1 MTRKA
6 LSLLLALTLLLC
18 SLPGW
23 AAGMVVSAAVG
34 GVSISVD
41 DDNVVTS
48 ATNVGST
55 LYLLYQSGAVAT
67 RPVDTNEPT
76 VLGEVLNTQYY
87 TEAPE
92 TEEGRARMDRLF
104 VWDGRVYGMCT
115 PTGEVWTLLDDAGA
129 FAPAKVEGL
138 TLDTSGLVFQ
148 EEGEGYSVAVE
159 VSSFFC
165 EGDWLY
171 YTGMVYMG
179 TPYAVAGRISL
190 ETGEKQEF
198 ACQNL
203 MSLTPVGDG
212 SLMAMLYDVSAL
224 YSATTQLDLTKPA
237 QYGLFDP
244 EKDAVGTLAD
254 IPTDSDMGGYSTNG
268 ICVGNGTLY
277 YMDGSR
283 VAGLD
288 IASGQK
294 RVSAY
299 TGGGMVSNGG
309 QALYVDGYYVLISGY
324 EGLRVF
330 KLDPEG
336 IENGA
341 LTIFGEFGSNTH
353 NAFVR
358 SHPEIAV
365 DVSGDYTSDIEKLTQ
380 SMVSDTGAYDVLLMN
395 LSYMPV
401 ERLIEKGYCADLSQ
415 SADIMEKVSAMYPEM
430 VEPLMVDGKLYGVP
444 VGISGTCYGVNME
457 LWESLGLTE
466 DDLPTSVPELYD
478 FAANWVWDY
487 GEDHPEI
494 SLFDLGSYSN
504 QILYS
509 LLLNDYIAYM
519 QKQGEELVFDT
530 PVFRALMEG
539 FSAIDFEEILSVQD
553 QDADTYWTPDALFST
568 AMSVGYLGYQD
579 ERFQPLYL
587 ALEEGGEPFIGMN
600 LSVLTVNPR
609 TKRMNEALLY
619 VSEYLDNLDKT
630 SANIT
635 LFPDHNDPVEND
647 SYQSNL
653 EDMQESLAKM
663 QQSLENASEENR
675 AEIEQQIQWQEE
687 SIADW
692 ENYRYSVTAEQI
704 ADYRENVAPL
714 VYVIRQNVFLNADAS
729 ATSEI
734 NKLLMQYME
743 GAVNLDSL
751 VRELDQR
758 VRLMQLEDQ

>member
-23 AAGMVVSAAVG
+23 AAGMVVSVAVG
-34 GVSISVD
+34 GSSISVD
-41 DDNVVTS
+41 DDDVVTS

-67 RPVDTNEPT
+67 RPVDKNEPT

-87 TEAPE
+87 SEVPQVE
-92 TEEGRARMDRLF
+92 DGQVCMDRLF
-104 VWDGRVYGMCT
+104 VWNGRVCGMCT
-115 PTGEVWTLLDDAGA
+115 PSGEVWTLLDDAGA
-129 FAPAKVEGL
+129 YAPVKVEGL
-138 TLDTSGLVFQ
+138 TLDTSGLIFQ
-148 EEGEGYSVAVE
+148 EEGQEYYSTVE

-171 YTGMVYMG
+171 YTGMVYSG
-179 TPYAVAGRISL
+179 TPHSVAGRMSL
-190 ETGEKQEF
+190 TTGEKQDF
-198 ACQNL
+198 ACENL
-203 MSLTPVGDG
+203 VSLTPVGDG
-212 SLMAMLYDVSAL
+212 TLMALVYDMSAL
-224 YSATTQLDLTKPA
+224 YSATTQADLTKMA
-237 QYGLFDP
+237 QYGIFDP
-244 EKDAVGTLAD
+244 EKDALGTLTD
-254 IPTDSDMGGYSTNG
+254 IPTDNDMGGYSTSG

-277 YMDGSR
+277 YLDGSR
-283 VAGLD
+283 IAGIDL
-288 IASGQK
+288 ASGEK
-294 RVSAY
+294 RLSAY
-299 TGGGMVSNGG
+299 TGGGVIANGG
-309 QALYVDGYYVLISGY
+309 QTFYADGYYVMLNNYSGMQ
-324 EGLRVF
+324 VF

-341 LTIFGEFGSNTH
+341 LTIFGEFGSDTH
-353 NAFVR
+353 TKFVR
-358 SHPEIAV
+358 NHPEIAV
-365 DVSGDYTSDIEKLTQ
+365 DVSGDYTSDIETLTQ
-380 SMVSDTGAYDVLLMN
+380 SMVSDTGAYDVLLMS

-415 SADIMEKVSAMYPEM
+415 SPEIMERVSAMYPEV
-430 VEPLMVDGKLYGVP
+430 VEPLMADGKLYGVP
-444 VGISGTCYGVNME
+444 VGMSGTCYGVNME

-466 DDLPTSVPELYD
+466 DDLPTSLPELYD

-519 QKQGEELVFDT
+519 QKQGGELAFDT
-530 PVFRALMEG
+530 PAFRRLMEG

-553 QDADTYWTPDALFST
+553 QDEDTYWTPDALFST
-568 AMSVGYLGYQD
+568 GMSVGYLAYRD

-587 ALEEGGEPFIGMN
+587 AVEEGGEPFIGMN

-609 TKRMNEALLY
+609 TKRMDEALLY

-630 SANIT
+630 SAYIT

-647 SYQSNL
+647 YYQTNL
-653 EDMQESLAKM
+653 ESMQESLAKM
-663 QQSLENASEENR
+663 QESLENASEENR

-692 ENYRYSVTAEQI
+692 ENYRYSVTEEQI

-714 VYVIRQNVFLNADAS
+714 VYVIRQNVFLNADTS

>member
-23 AAGMVVSAAVG
+23 AAGMVVSVAVG
-34 GVSISVD
+34 GSSISAD
-41 DDNVVTS
+41 DDDVVTS

-87 TEAPE
+87 TEAPQ
-92 TEEGRARMDRLF
+92 TEEGQARMDRLF
-104 VWDGRVYGMCT
+104 VWDGRVCGMCT
-115 PTGEVWTLLDDAGA
+115 PSGEVWTLLDDAGA
-129 FAPAKVEGL
+129 YAPVKVEGL
-138 TLDTSGLVFQ
+138 TLDTSGLIFQ
-148 EEGEGYSVAVE
+148 EEGQEYYSTVE

-171 YTGMVYMG
+171 YTGMVYSG
-179 TPYAVAGRISL
+179 TPHSVAGRMSL
-190 ETGEKQEF
+190 TTGEKQDF
-198 ACQNL
+198 ACENL
-203 MSLTPVGDG
+203 VSLTPVGDG
-212 SLMAMLYDVSAL
+212 TLMALVYDMSAL
-224 YSATTQLDLTKPA
+224 YSATTQADLTKMA
-237 QYGLFDP
+237 QYGIFDP
-244 EKDAVGTLAD
+244 EKDALGTLTD
-254 IPTDSDMGGYSTNG
+254 IPTDNDMGGYSTSG

-277 YMDGSR
+277 YLDGSR
-283 VAGLD
+283 IAGIDL
-288 IASGQK
+288 ASGEK
-294 RVSAY
+294 RLSAY
-299 TGGGMVSNGG
+299 TGGGVIANGG
-309 QALYVDGYYVLISGY
+309 QTFYADGYYVMLNNYSGMQ
-324 EGLRVF
+324 VF

-341 LTIFGEFGSNTH
+341 LTIFGEFGSDTH
-353 NAFVR
+353 TKFVR
-358 SHPEIAV
+358 NHPEIAV
-365 DVSGDYTSDIEKLTQ
+365 DVSGDYTSDIETLTQ
-380 SMVSDTGAYDVLLMN
+380 SMVSDTGAYDVLLMS

-415 SADIMEKVSAMYPEM
+415 SPEIMERVSAMYPEV
-430 VEPLMVDGKLYGVP
+430 VEPLMADGKLYGVP
-444 VGISGTCYGVNME
+444 VGMSGTCYGVNME

-466 DDLPTSVPELYD
+466 EDLPTSLPELYD

-494 SLFDLGSYSN
+494 SLFDLGSYSS
-504 QILYS
+504 QMLYS

-519 QKQGEELVFDT
+519 QKQGGELAFDT
-530 PVFRALMEG
+530 PAFRRLMEG

-553 QDADTYWTPDALFST
+553 QDEDTYWTPDALFST
-568 AMSVGYLGYQD
+568 SMSVGYLAYRD

-587 ALEEGGEPFIGMN
+587 AVEEGGEPFIGMN

-609 TKRMNEALLY
+609 TKRMDEALLY

-630 SANIT
+630 SAYIT

-647 SYQSNL
+647 YYQTNL
-653 EDMQESLAKM
+653 ESMQESLAKM
-663 QQSLENASEENR
+663 QESLENASEENR

-692 ENYRYSVTAEQI
+692 ENYRYSVTEEQI

-714 VYVIRQNVFLNADAS
+714 VYVIRQNVFLNADTS

>member
-23 AAGMVVSAAVG
+23 AAGMAVSVPVG
-34 GVSISVD
+34 GVSIAVD
-41 DDNVVTS
+41 DDDAVTA
-48 ATNVGST
+48 ATNMGST

-67 RPVDTNEPT
+67 RPVDNNELT

-115 PTGEVWTLLDDAGA
+115 PTGEVWTLLDDTGA

-138 TLDTSGLVFQ
+138 TVDTSGLIRK
-148 EEGEGYSVAVE
+148 EEGEEYSSTVE
-159 VSSFFC
+159 LSSFFC

-179 TPYAVAGRISL
+179 TPYAVAGRMSL
-190 ETGEKQEF
+190 ETGEKQDF
-198 ACQNL
+198 ACENL
-203 MSLTPVGDG
+203 LSLAPVGDG
-212 SLMAMLYDVSAL
+212 TLMALVYDISAL
-224 YSATTQLDLTKPA
+224 YSATTQVDLTQAA

-244 EKDAVGTLAD
+244 EKDAVASLAD
-254 IPTDSDMGGYSTNG
+254 LPTDNTMGGYSTSG

-283 VAGLD
+283 IAGIDL
-288 IASGQK
+288 ATGEK
-294 RVSAY
+294 RLSAY

-309 QALYVDGYYVLISGY
+309 QVLYADGYYVLINNYNGIQ
-324 EGLRVF
+324 VF

-341 LTIFGEFGSNTH
+341 LTIFGEFGSEAH
-353 NAFVR
+353 NKFV
-358 SHPEIAV
+358 SNHPEIAV
-365 DVSGDYTSDIEKLTQ
+365 DVSGDYTSDIETLTQ
-380 SMVSDTGAYDVLLMN
+380 AMVADTGAYDVLLMG

-415 SADIMEKVSAMYPEM
+415 SADIMEKVSAMYPEV

-444 VGISGTCYGVNME
+444 VGMSGTCYGVNME

-466 DDLPTSVPELYD
+466 DDLPTSLPELYD

-494 SLFDLGSYSN
+494 SLFDLGSYSS
-504 QILYS
+504 QLLYS

-519 QKQGEELVFDT
+519 QKQGGELVFDT
-530 PVFRALMEG
+530 PVFRRLMEG

-553 QDADTYWTPDALFST
+553 QDEDTYWTPNALFST
-568 AMSVGYLGYQD
+568 SMSVGYLGYQD

-587 ALEEGGEPFIGMN
+587 SLEEGGEPFIGMN
-600 LSVLTVNPR
+600 LNVMTINPR
-609 TKRMNEALLY
+609 TKHMDQALLY

-630 SANIT
+630 SANIV

-647 SYQSNL
+647 YYQSNL

-663 QQSLENASEENR
+663 QESLENASEENR

-714 VYVIRQNVFLNADAS
+714 IYVIRQNVFLNADTS

-734 NKLLMQYME
+734 NKLLMQYIE

>member
-6 LSLLLALTLLLC
+6 LSLLLALTLVIC

-23 AAGMVVSAAVG
+23 AAGMAVSVAVG
-34 GVSISVD
+34 GSFISVD
-41 DDNVVTS
+41 DDDVVTS

-55 LYLLYQSGAVAT
+55 LYLLCQSGAVAT
-67 RPVDTNEPT
+67 RPVDKNEPT

-87 TEAPE
+87 SEVPQVE
-92 TEEGRARMDRLF
+92 DGQVCMDRLF
-104 VWDGRVYGMCT
+104 VWNGRVCGICT
-115 PTGEVWTLLDDAGA
+115 PSGEVWTLLDDAGA
-129 FAPAKVEGL
+129 YAPVKVEGL
-138 TLDTSGLVFQ
+138 TLDTSGLIFQ
-148 EEGEGYSVAVE
+148 EEGQEYYSTVE

-171 YTGMVYMG
+171 YTGVVYSG
-179 TPYAVAGRISL
+179 TPHSVAGRMSL
-190 ETGEKQEF
+190 TTGEKQDF
-198 ACQNL
+198 ACENL
-203 MSLTPVGDG
+203 VSLTPVGDG
-212 SLMAMLYDVSAL
+212 TLMALVYDMSAL
-224 YSATTQLDLTKPA
+224 YSATTQADLTKMA
-237 QYGLFDP
+237 QYGIFDP
-244 EKDAVGTLAD
+244 EKDALGTLTD
-254 IPTDSDMGGYSTNG
+254 IPTDNDMGGYSTSG

-277 YMDGSR
+277 YLDGSR
-283 VAGLD
+283 IAGIDL
-288 IASGQK
+288 ASGEK
-294 RVSAY
+294 RLSAY
-299 TGGGMVSNGG
+299 TGGGVIANGG
-309 QALYVDGYYVLISGY
+309 QTFYADGYYVMLNNYSGMQ
-324 EGLRVF
+324 VF

-341 LTIFGEFGSNTH
+341 LTIFGEFGSDTH
-353 NAFVR
+353 TKFVR
-358 SHPEIAV
+358 NHPEIAV

-415 SADIMEKVSAMYPEM
+415 SPEIMERVSAMYPEV
-430 VEPLMVDGKLYGVP
+430 VEPLMADGKLYGVP
-444 VGISGTCYGVNME
+444 VGMSGTCYGVNME

-466 DDLPTSVPELYD
+466 EDLPTSLPELYD

-494 SLFDLGSYSN
+494 SLFDLGSYSS
-504 QILYS
+504 QMLYS

-519 QKQGEELVFDT
+519 QKQGGELAFDT
-530 PVFRALMEG
+530 PAFRRLMEG

-553 QDADTYWTPDALFST
+553 QDEDTYWTPDALFST
-568 AMSVGYLGYQD
+568 SMSVGYLAYRD

-587 ALEEGGEPFIGMN
+587 AVEEGGEPFIGMN

-609 TKRMNEALLY
+609 TKRMDEALLY

-630 SANIT
+630 SAYIT

-647 SYQSNL
+647 YYQTNL
-653 EDMQESLAKM
+653 ESMQESLAKM
-663 QQSLENASEENR
+663 QESLENASEENR

-692 ENYRYSVTAEQI
+692 ENYRYSVTEEQI

-714 VYVIRQNVFLNADAS
+714 VYVIRQNVFLNADTS

>member
-6 LSLLLALTLLLC
+6 LSLLLALTLVIC

-23 AAGMVVSAAVG
+23 AAGMAVSVAVG
-34 GVSISVD
+34 GSSISVD
-41 DDNVVTS
+41 DDDVVTS

-55 LYLLYQSGAVAT
+55 LYLLCQSGAVAT
-67 RPVDTNEPT
+67 RPVDKNEPT

-87 TEAPE
+87 SEVPQVE
-92 TEEGRARMDRLF
+92 DGQVCMDRLF
-104 VWDGRVYGMCT
+104 VWNGRVCGMCT
-115 PTGEVWTLLDDAGA
+115 PSGEVWTLLDDAGA
-129 FAPAKVEGL
+129 YAPVKVEGL
-138 TLDTSGLVFQ
+138 TLDTSGLIFQ
-148 EEGEGYSVAVE
+148 EEGQEYYSTVE

-171 YTGMVYMG
+171 YTGMVYSG
-179 TPYAVAGRISL
+179 TPHSVAGRMSL
-190 ETGEKQEF
+190 TTGEKQDF
-198 ACQNL
+198 ACENL
-203 MSLTPVGDG
+203 VSLTPVGDG
-212 SLMAMLYDVSAL
+212 TLMALVYDMSAL
-224 YSATTQLDLTKPA
+224 YSATTQADLTKMA
-237 QYGLFDP
+237 QYGIFDP
-244 EKDAVGTLAD
+244 EKDALGTLTD
-254 IPTDSDMGGYSTNG
+254 IPTDNDMGGYSTSG

-277 YMDGSR
+277 YLDGSR
-283 VAGLD
+283 IAGIDL
-288 IASGQK
+288 ASGEK
-294 RVSAY
+294 RLSAY
-299 TGGGMVSNGG
+299 TGGGVIANGG
-309 QALYVDGYYVLISGY
+309 QTFYADGYYVMLNNYSGMQ
-324 EGLRVF
+324 VF

-341 LTIFGEFGSNTH
+341 LTIFGEFGSDTH
-353 NAFVR
+353 TKFVR
-358 SHPEIAV
+358 NHPEIAV
-365 DVSGDYTSDIEKLTQ
+365 DVSGDYTSDIETLTQ
-380 SMVSDTGAYDVLLMN
+380 SMVSDTGAYDVLLMS

-415 SADIMEKVSAMYPEM
+415 SPEIMERVSAMYPEV
-430 VEPLMVDGKLYGVP
+430 VEPLMADGKLYGVP
-444 VGISGTCYGVNME
+444 VGMSGTCYGVNME

-466 DDLPTSVPELYD
+466 EDLPTSLPELYD

-494 SLFDLGSYSN
+494 SLFDLGSYSS
-504 QILYS
+504 QMLYS

-519 QKQGEELVFDT
+519 QKQGGELAFDT
-530 PVFRALMEG
+530 PAFRRLMEG

-553 QDADTYWTPDALFST
+553 QDEDTYWTPDALFST
-568 AMSVGYLGYQD
+568 SMSVGYLAYRD

-587 ALEEGGEPFIGMN
+587 AVEEGGEPFIGMN

-609 TKRMNEALLY
+609 TKRMDEALLY

-630 SANIT
+630 SAYIT

-647 SYQSNL
+647 YYQTNL
-653 EDMQESLAKM
+653 ESMQESLAKM
-663 QQSLENASEENR
+663 QESLENASEENR

-692 ENYRYSVTAEQI
+692 ENYRYSVTEEQI

-714 VYVIRQNVFLNADAS
+714 VYVIRQNVFLNADTS

>member
-6 LSLLLALTLLLC
+6 LSLLLALTLVIC

-23 AAGMVVSAAVG
+23 AAGMAVSVAVG
-34 GVSISVD
+34 GSSISVD
-41 DDNVVTS
+41 DDVVTS

-67 RPVDTNEPT
+67 RPVDKNEPT

-87 TEAPE
+87 SEVPQV
-92 TEEGRARMDRLF
+92 EGGQVCMDRLF
-104 VWDGRVYGMCT
+104 VWNGRVCGMCT
-115 PTGEVWTLLDDAGA
+115 PSGEVWTLLDDAGA
-129 FAPAKVEGL
+129 YAPVKVEGL
-138 TLDTSGLVFQ
+138 TLDTSGLIFQ
-148 EEGEGYSVAVE
+148 EEGQEYYSTVE

-171 YTGMVYMG
+171 YTGMVYSG
-179 TPYAVAGRISL
+179 TPHSVAGRMSL
-190 ETGEKQEF
+190 TTGEKQDF
-198 ACQNL
+198 ACENL
-203 MSLTPVGDG
+203 VSLTPVGDG
-212 SLMAMLYDVSAL
+212 TLMALVYDMSAL
-224 YSATTQLDLTKPA
+224 YSATTQADLTKMA
-237 QYGLFDP
+237 QYGIFDP
-244 EKDAVGTLAD
+244 EKDALGTLTD
-254 IPTDSDMGGYSTNG
+254 IPTDNDMGGYSTSG

-277 YMDGSR
+277 YLDGSR
-283 VAGLD
+283 IAGIDL
-288 IASGQK
+288 ASGEK
-294 RVSAY
+294 RLSAY
-299 TGGGMVSNGG
+299 TGGGVIANGG
-309 QALYVDGYYVLISGY
+309 QTFYADGYYVMLNNYSGMQ
-324 EGLRVF
+324 VF

-341 LTIFGEFGSNTH
+341 LTIFGEFGSDTH
-353 NAFVR
+353 TKFVR
-358 SHPEIAV
+358 NHPEIAV
-365 DVSGDYTSDIEKLTQ
+365 DVSGDYTSDIETLTQ
-380 SMVSDTGAYDVLLMN
+380 SMVSDTGAYDVLLMS

-415 SADIMEKVSAMYPEM
+415 SPEIMERVSAMYPEV
-430 VEPLMVDGKLYGVP
+430 VEPLMADGKLYGVP
-444 VGISGTCYGVNME
+444 VGMSGTCYGVNME

-466 DDLPTSVPELYD
+466 EDLPTSLPVLYD

-494 SLFDLGSYSN
+494 SLFDLGSYSS
-504 QILYS
+504 QMLYS

-519 QKQGEELVFDT
+519 QKQGGELAFDT
-530 PVFRALMEG
+530 PAFRRLMEG

-553 QDADTYWTPDALFST
+553 QDEDTYWTPDALFST
-568 AMSVGYLGYQD
+568 SMSVGYLAYRD

-587 ALEEGGEPFIGMN
+587 AVEEGGEPFIGMN

-609 TKRMNEALLY
+609 TKRMDEALLY

-630 SANIT
+630 SAYIT

-647 SYQSNL
+647 YYQTNL
-653 EDMQESLAKM
+653 ESMQESLAKM
-663 QQSLENASEENR
+663 QESLENASEENR

-692 ENYRYSVTAEQI
+692 ENYRYSVTEEQI

-714 VYVIRQNVFLNADAS
+714 VYVIRQNVFLNADTS

>member
-6 LSLLLALTLLLC
+6 LSLLLALTLVIC

-23 AAGMVVSAAVG
+23 AAGMAVSVAVG
-34 GVSISVD
+34 GSFISVD
-41 DDNVVTS
+41 DDDVVTS

-55 LYLLYQSGAVAT
+55 LYLLCQSGAVAT
-67 RPVDTNEPT
+67 RPVDKNEPT

-87 TEAPE
+87 SEVPQVE
-92 TEEGRARMDRLF
+92 DGQVCMDRLF
-104 VWDGRVYGMCT
+104 VWNGRVCGMCT
-115 PTGEVWTLLDDAGA
+115 PSGEVWTLLDDAGA
-129 FAPAKVEGL
+129 YAPVKVEGL
-138 TLDTSGLVFQ
+138 TLDTSGLIFQ
-148 EEGEGYSVAVE
+148 EEGQEYYSTVE

-171 YTGMVYMG
+171 YTGMVYSG
-179 TPYAVAGRISL
+179 TPHSVAGRMSL
-190 ETGEKQEF
+190 TTGEKQDF
-198 ACQNL
+198 ACENL
-203 MSLTPVGDG
+203 VSLTPVGDG
-212 SLMAMLYDVSAL
+212 TLMALVYDISAL
-224 YSATTQLDLTKPA
+224 YSATTQVDLTQAA

-244 EKDAVGTLAD
+244 EKDAIASLAD
-254 IPTDSDMGGYSTNG
+254 LPTDNTMGGYSTSG

-283 VAGLD
+283 IAGIDL
-288 IASGQK
+288 ATGEK
-294 RVSAY
+294 RLSAY

-309 QALYVDGYYVLISGY
+309 QVLYADGYYVLINNYNGIQ
-324 EGLRVF
+324 VF

-341 LTIFGEFGSNTH
+341 LTIFGEFGSDTH
-353 NAFVR
+353 TKFVR
-358 SHPEIAV
+358 NHPEIAV
-365 DVSGDYTSDIEKLTQ
+365 DVSGDYTSDIETLTQ
-380 SMVSDTGAYDVLLMN
+380 SMVSDTGAYDVLLMS

-415 SADIMEKVSAMYPEM
+415 SPEIMERVSAMYPEV
-430 VEPLMVDGKLYGVP
+430 VEPLMADGKLYGVP
-444 VGISGTCYGVNME
+444 VGMSGTCYGVNME

-466 DDLPTSVPELYD
+466 EDLPTSLPELYD

-487 GEDHPEI
+487 GEEHPEI
-494 SLFDLGSYSN
+494 SLFDLGSYSS
-504 QILYS
+504 QMLYS

-519 QKQGEELVFDT
+519 QKQGGELAFDT
-530 PVFRALMEG
+530 PAFRRLMEG

-553 QDADTYWTPDALFST
+553 QDEDTYWTPDALFST
-568 AMSVGYLGYQD
+568 SMSVGYLAYRD

-587 ALEEGGEPFIGMN
+587 AVEEGGEPFIGMN

-609 TKRMNEALLY
+609 TKRMDEALLY

-630 SANIT
+630 SAYIT

-647 SYQSNL
+647 YYQTNL
-653 EDMQESLAKM
+653 ESMQESLAKM
-663 QQSLENASEENR
+663 QESLENASEENR

-692 ENYRYSVTAEQI
+692 ENYRYSVTEEQI

-714 VYVIRQNVFLNADAS
+714 VYVIRQNVFLNADTS

>member
-6 LSLLLALTLLLC
+6 FSLILALMLLLC

-23 AAGMVVSAAVG
+23 AAGMTMSVAVQ
-34 GVSISVD
+34 GVSVD
-41 DDNVVTS
+41 DDEIVTT

-55 LYLLYQSGAVAT
+55 LYLLYQNGVFAT
-67 RPVDTNEPT
+67 RPVDQNEPT

-87 TEAPE
+87 TEAPV
-92 TEEGRARMDRLF
+92 TEDGQVYMDRLF
-104 VWDGRVYGMCT
+104 VWNGRVCGMCT
-115 PTGEVWTLLDDAGA
+115 PTGEVWTLLDDTGA
-129 FAPAKVEGL
+129 FAPSKVEGL
-138 TLDTSGLVFQ
+138 TLDTSGLIFQ
-148 EEGEGYSVAVE
+148 EEGQDYSSTVE

-165 EGDWLY
+165 EGDYLY

-179 TPYAVAGRISL
+179 TPHAVAGRISL
-190 ETGEKQEF
+190 QTGEKQDF
-198 ACQNL
+198 ACENL
-203 MSLTPVGDG
+203 MSLAPVGDG
-212 SLMAMLYDVSAL
+212 TLMALVYDSSAL
-224 YSATTQLDLTKPA
+224 YSATTQVDLSKMA
-237 QYGLFDP
+237 QYGIFDP
-244 EKDAVGTLAD
+244 EKDAVASLAD
-254 IPTDSDMGGYSTNG
+254 LPTDNDMGGYSTSS

-283 VAGLD
+283 IAGLD
-288 IASGQK
+288 LATGEK
-294 RVSAY
+294 RLSAY
-299 TGGGMVSNGG
+299 TGGGMVTNGG
-309 QALYVDGYYVLISGY
+309 QALYVDGYYVLISSYG
-324 EGLRVF
+324 GLQVF

-341 LTIFGEFGSNTH
+341 LTIFGEFGSETH
-353 NAFVR
+353 NKFVR
-358 SHPEIAV
+358 NHPEIAV

-380 SMVSDTGAYDVLLMN
+380 AMVSDAGAYDVLLMN

-415 SADIMEKVSAMYPEM
+415 SPKIMEKVSAMYPEA

-444 VGISGTCYGVNME
+444 VGMSGTCYGVNME

-466 DDLPTSVPELYD
+466 DDLPTSLPELYD

-494 SLFDLGSYSN
+494 SLFDMGSYSS
-504 QILYS
+504 QMLYS
-509 LLLNDYIAYM
+509 LLINDYIAYM
-519 QKQGEELVFDT
+519 QKQGGELAFDT
-530 PVFRALMEG
+530 PVFRRLMEG

-553 QDADTYWTPDALFST
+553 QDQDNYWTPDALFST
-568 AMSVGYLGYQD
+568 PMSVGYLGYQD

-587 ALEEGGEPFIGMN
+587 SLEDGGEPFIGMN

-609 TKRMNEALLY
+609 TKRMDQALLY

-647 SYQSNL
+647 AYQSNL

-663 QQSLENASEENR
+663 KESLENASEENR

-704 ADYRENVAPL
+704 TDYRENVAPL
-714 VYVIRQNVFLNADAS
+714 VYVIRQNVFLNADTS

-743 GAVNLDSL
+743 GAVDLDSL

>member
-6 LSLLLALTLLLC
+6 LSLLLALTLVIC

-23 AAGMVVSAAVG
+23 AAGMAVSVAVG
-34 GVSISVD
+34 GSFISVD
-41 DDNVVTS
+41 DDDVVTS

-55 LYLLYQSGAVAT
+55 LYLLCQSGAVAT
-67 RPVDTNEPT
+67 RPVDKNEPT

-87 TEAPE
+87 SEVPQVE
-92 TEEGRARMDRLF
+92 DGQVCMDRLF
-104 VWDGRVYGMCT
+104 VWNGRVCGMCT
-115 PTGEVWTLLDDAGA
+115 PSGEVWTLLDDAGA
-129 FAPAKVEGL
+129 YAPVKVEGL
-138 TLDTSGLVFQ
+138 TLDTSGLIFQ
-148 EEGEGYSVAVE
+148 EEGQEYYSTVE

-171 YTGMVYMG
+171 YTGMVYSG
-179 TPYAVAGRISL
+179 TPHSVAGRMSL
-190 ETGEKQEF
+190 TTGEKQDF
-198 ACQNL
+198 ACENL
-203 MSLTPVGDG
+203 VSLTPVGDG
-212 SLMAMLYDVSAL
+212 TLMALVYDMSAL
-224 YSATTQLDLTKPA
+224 YSATTQADLTKMA
-237 QYGLFDP
+237 QYGIFDP
-244 EKDAVGTLAD
+244 EKDAVASLAD
-254 IPTDSDMGGYSTNG
+254 LPTDNTMGGYSTSG

-283 VAGLD
+283 IAGIDL
-288 IASGQK
+288 ASGEK
-294 RVSAY
+294 RLSAY
-299 TGGGMVSNGG
+299 TGGGVIANGG
-309 QALYVDGYYVLISGY
+309 QTFYADGYYVMLNNYSGMQ
-324 EGLRVF
+324 VF

-341 LTIFGEFGSNTH
+341 LTIFGEFGSDTH
-353 NAFVR
+353 TKFVR
-358 SHPEIAV
+358 NHPEIAV
-365 DVSGDYTSDIEKLTQ
+365 DVSGDYTSDIETLTQ
-380 SMVSDTGAYDVLLMN
+380 SMVSDTGAYDVLLMS

-415 SADIMEKVSAMYPEM
+415 SADIMEKVSAMYPEV

-444 VGISGTCYGVNME
+444 VGMSGTCYGVNME

-466 DDLPTSVPELYD
+466 EDLPTSLPELYD

-494 SLFDLGSYSN
+494 SLFDLGSYSS
-504 QILYS
+504 QMLYS

-519 QKQGEELVFDT
+519 QKQGGELAFDT
-530 PVFRALMEG
+530 PAFRRLMEG

-553 QDADTYWTPDALFST
+553 QDEDTYWTPDALFST
-568 AMSVGYLGYQD
+568 SMSVGYLAYRD

-587 ALEEGGEPFIGMN
+587 AVEEGGEPFIGMN

-609 TKRMNEALLY
+609 TKRMDEALLY

-630 SANIT
+630 SAYIT

-647 SYQSNL
+647 YYQTNL
-653 EDMQESLAKM
+653 ESMQESLAKM
-663 QQSLENASEENR
+663 QESLENASEENR

-692 ENYRYSVTAEQI
+692 ENYRYSVTEEQI

-714 VYVIRQNVFLNADAS
+714 VYVIRQNVFLNADTS

>member
-6 LSLLLALTLLLC
+6 LSLLLALTLVIC

-23 AAGMVVSAAVG
+23 AAGMAVSVAVG
-34 GVSISVD
+34 GSSISVD
-41 DDNVVTS
+41 DDVVTS

-67 RPVDTNEPT
+67 RPVDKNEPT

-87 TEAPE
+87 SEVPQVE
-92 TEEGRARMDRLF
+92 DGQICMDRLF
-104 VWDGRVYGMCT
+104 VWNGRVCGMCT
-115 PTGEVWTLLDDAGA
+115 PSGEVWTLLDDAGA
-129 FAPAKVEGL
+129 YAPVKVEGL
-138 TLDTSGLVFQ
+138 TLDTSGLIFQ
-148 EEGEGYSVAVE
+148 EEGQEYYSTVE

-171 YTGMVYMG
+171 YTGMVYSG
-179 TPYAVAGRISL
+179 TPHSVAGRMSL
-190 ETGEKQEF
+190 TTGEKQDF
-198 ACQNL
+198 ACENL
-203 MSLTPVGDG
+203 VSLTPVGDG
-212 SLMAMLYDVSAL
+212 TLMALVYDMSAL
-224 YSATTQLDLTKPA
+224 YSATTQADLTKMA
-237 QYGLFDP
+237 QYGIFDP
-244 EKDAVGTLAD
+244 EKDALGTLTD
-254 IPTDSDMGGYSTNG
+254 IPTDNDMGGYSTSG

-277 YMDGSR
+277 YLDGSR
-283 VAGLD
+283 IAGIDL
-288 IASGQK
+288 ASGEK
-294 RVSAY
+294 RLSAY
-299 TGGGMVSNGG
+299 TGGGVIANGG
-309 QALYVDGYYVLISGY
+309 QTFYADGYYVMLNNYSGMQ
-324 EGLRVF
+324 VF

-341 LTIFGEFGSNTH
+341 LTIFGEFGSDTH
-353 NAFVR
+353 TKFVR
-358 SHPEIAV
+358 NHPEIAV
-365 DVSGDYTSDIEKLTQ
+365 DVSGDYTSDIETLTQ
-380 SMVSDTGAYDVLLMN
+380 SMVSDTGAYDVLLMS

-415 SADIMEKVSAMYPEM
+415 SPEIMERVSAMYPEV
-430 VEPLMVDGKLYGVP
+430 VEPLMADGKLYGVP
-444 VGISGTCYGVNME
+444 VGMSGTCYGVNME

-466 DDLPTSVPELYD
+466 EDLPTSLPELYD

-494 SLFDLGSYSN
+494 SLFDLGSYSS
-504 QILYS
+504 QMLYS

-519 QKQGEELVFDT
+519 QKQGGELAFDT
-530 PVFRALMEG
+530 PAFRRLMEG

-553 QDADTYWTPDALFST
+553 QDEDTYWTPDALFST
-568 AMSVGYLGYQD
+568 SMSVGYLAYRD

-587 ALEEGGEPFIGMN
+587 AVEEGGEPFIGMN

-609 TKRMNEALLY
+609 TKRMDEALLY

-630 SANIT
+630 SAYIT

-647 SYQSNL
+647 YYQTNL
-653 EDMQESLAKM
+653 ESMQESLAKM
-663 QQSLENASEENR
+663 QESLENASEENR

-692 ENYRYSVTAEQI
+692 ENYRYSVTEEQI

-714 VYVIRQNVFLNADAS
+714 VYVIRQNVFLNADTS

>member
-6 LSLLLALTLLLC
+6 LSLLLALTLVIC

-23 AAGMVVSAAVG
+23 AAGMAVSVAVG
-34 GVSISVD
+34 GSSISVD
-41 DDNVVTS
+41 DDVVTS

-67 RPVDTNEPT
+67 RPVDKNEPT

-87 TEAPE
+87 SEVPQVE
-92 TEEGRARMDRLF
+92 DGQVCMDRLF
-104 VWDGRVYGMCT
+104 VWNGRVCGMCT
-115 PTGEVWTLLDDAGA
+115 PSGEVWTLLDDAGA
-129 FAPAKVEGL
+129 YAPVKVEGL
-138 TLDTSGLVFQ
+138 TLDTSGLIFQ
-148 EEGEGYSVAVE
+148 EEGQEYYSTVE

-171 YTGMVYMG
+171 YTGMVYSG
-179 TPYAVAGRISL
+179 TPHSVAGRMSL
-190 ETGEKQEF
+190 TTGEKQDF
-198 ACQNL
+198 ACENL
-203 MSLTPVGDG
+203 VSLTPVGDG
-212 SLMAMLYDVSAL
+212 TLMALVYDMSAL
-224 YSATTQLDLTKPA
+224 YSATTQADLTKMA
-237 QYGLFDP
+237 QYGIFDP
-244 EKDAVGTLAD
+244 EKDALGTLTD
-254 IPTDSDMGGYSTNG
+254 IPTDNDMGGYSTSG

-277 YMDGSR
+277 YLDGSR
-283 VAGLD
+283 IAGIDL
-288 IASGQK
+288 ASGEK
-294 RVSAY
+294 RLSAY
-299 TGGGMVSNGG
+299 TGGGVIANGG
-309 QALYVDGYYVLISGY
+309 QTFYADGYYVMLNNYSGMQ
-324 EGLRVF
+324 VF

-341 LTIFGEFGSNTH
+341 LTIFGEFGSDTH
-353 NAFVR
+353 TKFVR
-358 SHPEIAV
+358 NHPEIAV
-365 DVSGDYTSDIEKLTQ
+365 DVSGDYTSDIETLTQ
-380 SMVSDTGAYDVLLMN
+380 SMVSDTGAYDVLLMS

-415 SADIMEKVSAMYPEM
+415 SPEIMERVSAMYPEV
-430 VEPLMVDGKLYGVP
+430 VEPLMADGKLYGVP
-444 VGISGTCYGVNME
+444 VGMSGTCYGVNME

-466 DDLPTSVPELYD
+466 EDLPTSLPELYD

-494 SLFDLGSYSN
+494 SLFDLGSYSS
-504 QILYS
+504 QMLYS

-519 QKQGEELVFDT
+519 QKQGGELAFDT
-530 PVFRALMEG
+530 PAFRRLMEG

-553 QDADTYWTPDALFST
+553 QDEDTYWTPDALFST
-568 AMSVGYLGYQD
+568 SMSVGYLAYRD

-587 ALEEGGEPFIGMN
+587 AVEEGGEPFIGMN

-609 TKRMNEALLY
+609 TKRMDEALLY

-630 SANIT
+630 SAYIT

-647 SYQSNL
+647 YYQTNL
-653 EDMQESLAKM
+653 ESMQESLAKM
-663 QQSLENASEENR
+663 QESLENASEENR

-692 ENYRYSVTAEQI
+692 ENYRYSVTEEQI

-714 VYVIRQNVFLNADAS
+714 VYVIRQNVFLNADTS

>member
-6 LSLLLALTLLLC
+6 LSLLLALTLLIC

-23 AAGMVVSAAVG
+23 AAGMAVSVAVG
-34 GVSISVD
+34 GSSISVD
-41 DDNVVTS
+41 DDDVVTS

-67 RPVDTNEPT
+67 RPVDNNEPT

-87 TEAPE
+87 TEAPQAE
-92 TEEGRARMDRLF
+92 DGQARMDRLF
-104 VWDGRVYGMCT
+104 VWNGRVCGMCT
-115 PTGEVWTLLDDAGA
+115 PSGEVWTLLDDAGA
-129 FAPAKVEGL
+129 YAPAKVEGL
-138 TLDTSGLVFQ
+138 TLDTSGLIFQ
-148 EEGEGYSVAVE
+148 EEGQEYYSTVE

-171 YTGMVYMG
+171 YTGMVYSG
-179 TPYAVAGRISL
+179 TPHSVAGRMSL
-190 ETGEKQEF
+190 TTGEKQDF
-198 ACQNL
+198 ACENL
-203 MSLTPVGDG
+203 VSLTPVGDG
-212 SLMAMLYDVSAL
+212 TLMALVYDMSAL
-224 YSATTQLDLTKPA
+224 YSATTQADLTKMA
-237 QYGLFDP
+237 QYGIFDP
-244 EKDAVGTLAD
+244 EKDALGTLTD
-254 IPTDSDMGGYSTNG
+254 IPTDNDMGGYSTSG

-277 YMDGSR
+277 YLDGSR
-283 VAGLD
+283 IAGIDL
-288 IASGQK
+288 ASGEK
-294 RVSAY
+294 RLSAY
-299 TGGGMVSNGG
+299 TGGGVIANGG
-309 QALYVDGYYVLISGY
+309 QTFYADGYYVMLNNYSGMQ
-324 EGLRVF
+324 VF

-341 LTIFGEFGSNTH
+341 LTIFGEFGSDTH
-353 NAFVR
+353 TKFVR
-358 SHPEIAV
+358 NHPEIAV
-365 DVSGDYTSDIEKLTQ
+365 DVSGDYTSDIETLTQ
-380 SMVSDTGAYDVLLMN
+380 SMVSDTGAYDVLLMS

-415 SADIMEKVSAMYPEM
+415 SPEIMERVSAMYPEV
-430 VEPLMVDGKLYGVP
+430 VEPLMADGKLYGVP
-444 VGISGTCYGVNME
+444 VGMSGTCYGVNME

-466 DDLPTSVPELYD
+466 EDLPTSLPELYD

-494 SLFDLGSYSN
+494 SLFDLGSYSS
-504 QILYS
+504 QMLYS

-519 QKQGEELVFDT
+519 QKQGGELAFDT
-530 PVFRALMEG
+530 PAFRRLMEG

-553 QDADTYWTPDALFST
+553 QDEDTYWTPDALFST
-568 AMSVGYLGYQD
+568 SMSVGYLAYRD

-587 ALEEGGEPFIGMN
+587 AVEEGGEPFIGMN

-609 TKRMNEALLY
+609 TKRMDEALLY

-630 SANIT
+630 SAYIT

-647 SYQSNL
+647 YYQTNL
-653 EDMQESLAKM
+653 ESMQESLAKM
-663 QQSLENASEENR
+663 QESLENASEENR

-692 ENYRYSVTAEQI
+692 ENYRYSVTEEQI

-714 VYVIRQNVFLNADAS
+714 VYVIRQNVFLNADTS

>member
-6 LSLLLALTLLLC
+6 LSLLLALTLVIC

-23 AAGMVVSAAVG
+23 AAGMAVSVAVG
-34 GVSISVD
+34 GSSISVD
-41 DDNVVTS
+41 DDVVTS

-67 RPVDTNEPT
+67 RPVDKNEPT

-87 TEAPE
+87 SEVPQV
-92 TEEGRARMDRLF
+92 EGGQVCMDRLF
-104 VWDGRVYGMCT
+104 VWNGRVCGMCT
-115 PTGEVWTLLDDAGA
+115 PSGEVWTLLDDAGA
-129 FAPAKVEGL
+129 YAPVKVEGL
-138 TLDTSGLVFQ
+138 TLDTSGLIFQ
-148 EEGEGYSVAVE
+148 EEGQEYYSTVE

-171 YTGMVYMG
+171 YTGMVYSG
-179 TPYAVAGRISL
+179 TPHSVAGRMSL
-190 ETGEKQEF
+190 TTGEKQDF
-198 ACQNL
+198 ACENL
-203 MSLTPVGDG
+203 VSLTPVGDG
-212 SLMAMLYDVSAL
+212 TLMALVYDMSAL
-224 YSATTQLDLTKPA
+224 YSATTQADLTKMA
-237 QYGLFDP
+237 QYGIFDP
-244 EKDAVGTLAD
+244 EKDALGTLTD
-254 IPTDSDMGGYSTNG
+254 IPTDNDMGGYSTSG

-277 YMDGSR
+277 YLDGSR
-283 VAGLD
+283 IAGIDL
-288 IASGQK
+288 ASGEK
-294 RVSAY
+294 RLSAY
-299 TGGGMVSNGG
+299 TGGGVIANGG
-309 QALYVDGYYVLISGY
+309 QTFYADGYYVMLNNYSGMQ
-324 EGLRVF
+324 VF

-341 LTIFGEFGSNTH
+341 LTIFGEFGSDTH
-353 NAFVR
+353 TKFVR
-358 SHPEIAV
+358 NHPEIAV
-365 DVSGDYTSDIEKLTQ
+365 DVSGDYTSDIETLTQ
-380 SMVSDTGAYDVLLMN
+380 SMVSDTGAYDVLLMS

-415 SADIMEKVSAMYPEM
+415 SPEIMERVSAMYPEV
-430 VEPLMVDGKLYGVP
+430 VEPLMADGKLYGVP
-444 VGISGTCYGVNME
+444 VGMSGTCYGVNME

-466 DDLPTSVPELYD
+466 EDLPTSLPVLYD

-494 SLFDLGSYSN
+494 SLFDLGSYSS
-504 QILYS
+504 QMLYS

-519 QKQGEELVFDT
+519 QKQGGELAFDT
-530 PVFRALMEG
+530 PAFRRLMEG

-553 QDADTYWTPDALFST
+553 QDEDTYWTPDALFST
-568 AMSVGYLGYQD
+568 SMSVGYLAYRD

-587 ALEEGGEPFIGMN
+587 AVEEGGEPFIGMN

-609 TKRMNEALLY
+609 TKRMDEALLY

-630 SANIT
+630 SAYIT

-647 SYQSNL
+647 YYQTNL
-653 EDMQESLAKM
+653 ESMQESLAKM
-663 QQSLENASEENR
+663 QESLENASEENR

-692 ENYRYSVTAEQI
+692 ENYRYSVTEEQI

-714 VYVIRQNVFLNADAS
+714 VYVIRQNVFLNADTS

-758 VRLMQLEDQ
+758 VRLMQLEDH